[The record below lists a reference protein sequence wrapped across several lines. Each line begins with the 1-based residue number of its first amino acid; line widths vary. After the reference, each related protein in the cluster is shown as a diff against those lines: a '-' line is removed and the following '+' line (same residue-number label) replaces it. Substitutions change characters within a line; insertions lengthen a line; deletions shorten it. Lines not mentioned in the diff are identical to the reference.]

1 MASDYPI
8 HLKEFSG
15 AILFDA
21 CDVEAI
27 QKMEIRDDDTWVLSF
42 PRSGN
47 FTIQRHSNAQ
57 PTALKARR
65 TICHISTTEL
75 HREDWLELCHLTLN
89 APIAT
94 KVVCFS
100 RLLKYLRSLYSK
112 QCGPGSDCSDRS
124 SLFWVHDVCFFT

>member
-27 QKMEIRDDDTWVLSF
+27 QKMDIRDDDTWVLSF

-47 FTIQRHSNAQ
+47 FAFQRHSNPQ
-57 PTALKARR
+57 STAR
-65 TICHISTTEL
+65 
-75 HREDWLELCHLTLN
+75 
-89 APIAT
+89 
-94 KVVCFS
+94 
-100 RLLKYLRSLYSK
+100 SK
-112 QCGPGSDCSDRS
+112 QHLSHVLQYAMNQQQNGTVKNGLICAI
-124 SLFWVHDVCFFT
+124 